1 MSGIDYVPATSL
13 SAGTIRQLFAALRF
27 ATARL
32 LLGEIKVPILLD
44 ECFAFSDEQR
54 MRSALSA
61 LTDREG
67 QQTVLF
73 TCRKDEKAVLDGLG
87 AAYNYIS
94 LSD

>member
-1 MSGIDYVPATSL
+1 M
-13 SAGTIRQLFAALRF
+13 
-27 ATARL
+27 
-32 LLGEIKVPILLD
+32 LD

-61 LTDREG
+61 LADREG

-87 AAYNYIS
+87 AAYNYIE
-94 LSD
+94 LT